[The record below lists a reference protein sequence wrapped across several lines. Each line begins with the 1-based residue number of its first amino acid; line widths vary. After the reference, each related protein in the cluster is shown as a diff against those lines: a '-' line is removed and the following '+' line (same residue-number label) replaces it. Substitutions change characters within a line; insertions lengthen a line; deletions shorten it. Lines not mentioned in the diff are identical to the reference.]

1 MIAEF
6 GHFALITAFI
16 LSLAQSVLP
25 LFGAARGNIAMM
37 LVAPAAAV
45 SVTLAVIL
53 SFAALVW
60 GFITS
65 DFSLALVANHSHS
78 TKPMIYKISGTWGN
92 HEGSLLLWILIL
104 VIYGGLLALG
114 GRAMPIALKARILA
128 IQGMVSA
135 SFLAFSLFTSNPF
148 QRLLAIPLDG
158 KGLNPI
164 LQDPGLA
171 IHPPMLYLG
180 YVGLSMAFAFAV
192 AALITGE
199 VDRMWAKWIRPWVI
213 AAWCALTCGIAL
225 GSWWAYYELGWGGW
239 WFWDPVENAS
249 LMPWLAATALLHSA
263 IVVEKRGQLKSWTV
277 LLAIMAFS
285 LSLVGTF
292 IVRSGLLTSVHSF
305 ASDPARGV
313 FVLVILLFAVGIPL
327 ALYAWRGPQL
337 FTTAD
342 FTLTSREGA
351 LIANNMLLI
360 VATAIVLLGTFYP
373 LGLEMVTGAR
383 ITVGP
388 PYFDATF
395 NPVMALLMLVMA
407 IGPVMAWRRGR
418 TTRLQ
423 PVMICA
429 IAGGAIAC
437 LALLSFEAGFGI
449 GPLVALG
456 LIGWLSAGIG
466 ADIWLQ
472 LRHTK
477 SANFSARLKRLPRD
491 VIGMWVAH
499 FGIVIFMLGA
509 VGDSLFNS
517 EQVVR
522 ANPGDVIKIAD
533 RNVTFTGIQ
542 QVQGP
547 NYQAI
552 AAQLEY
558 RDEAGNLFAVL
569 TPEKRIY
576 NAERQTTTEAAI
588 RPTLRGDDYAVLGD
602 GDAQI
607 GYTLRLYYKPLVSW
621 IWGGAALMAVGG
633 LIAVFGRQRT
643 VRQQNLAITGL
654 AGPDSHMPAASLS
667 RGGQG

>member
-1 MIAEF
+1 
-6 GHFALITAFI
+6 
-16 LSLAQSVLP
+16 
-25 LFGAARGNIAMM
+25 
-37 LVAPAAAV
+37 
-45 SVTLAVIL
+45 
-53 SFAALVW
+53 
-60 GFITS
+60 
-65 DFSLALVANHSHS
+65 
-78 TKPMIYKISGTWGN
+78 
-92 HEGSLLLWILIL
+92 
-104 VIYGGLLALG
+104 
-114 GRAMPIALKARILA
+114 
-128 IQGMVSA
+128 
-135 SFLAFSLFTSNPF
+135 
-148 QRLLAIPLDG
+148 
-158 KGLNPI
+158 
-164 LQDPGLA
+164 
-171 IHPPMLYLG
+171 MLYLG

-199 VDRMWAKWIRPWVI
+199 VDRMWAKWMRPWVI

-360 VATAIVLLGTFYP
+360 VATSIVLLGTFYP

-388 PYFDATF
+388 PYFNATF
-395 NPVMALLMLVMA
+395 NPVMALLMVVMA
-407 IGPVMAWRRGR
+407 IGPVMAWRHGR

-429 IAGGAIAC
+429 IAGSAIAC
-437 LALLSFEAGFGI
+437 LALLSFEVGFGV

-456 LIGWLSAGIG
+456 LIGWLSASIG

-472 LRHTK
+472 LRPTK

-576 NAERQTTTEAAI
+576 SAERQTTTEAAI
-588 RPTLRGDDYAVLGD
+588 RPTMRGDDYAVLGD

-607 GYTLRLYYKPLVSW
+607 GYALRLYYKPLISW

-643 VRQQNLAITGL
+643 VRHQNLAITGL
-654 AGPDSHMPAASLS
+654 AGSDSHMPAASLS
-667 RGGQG
+667 RGGKG

>member
-25 LFGAARGNIAMM
+25 LFGAARRNIAMM
-37 LVAPAAAV
+37 LVAPAAAI

-53 SFAALVW
+53 SFSALVW

-104 VIYGGLLALG
+104 VTYGGLLALG

-148 QRLLAIPLDG
+148 QRLSTIPLDG

-199 VDRMWAKWIRPWVI
+199 VDRMWAKWMRPWVI

-360 VATAIVLLGTFYP
+360 VATSIVLLGTFYP

-395 NPVMALLMLVMA
+395 NPVMALLMVVMA
-407 IGPVMAWRRGR
+407 IGPTMAWRHGR

-423 PVMICA
+423 PVIICA
-429 IAGGAIAC
+429 IAGSAIAC
-437 LALLSFEAGFGI
+437 LALLSFEVGFGV

-456 LIGWLSAGIG
+456 LIGWLSASIG

-472 LRHTK
+472 LRPTK
-477 SANFSARLKRLPRD
+477 SADFSARLKRLPRD

-576 NAERQTTTEAAI
+576 SAERQTTTEAAI
-588 RPTLRGDDYAVLGD
+588 RPTMRGDDYAVLGD

-607 GYTLRLYYKPLVSW
+607 GYALRLYYKPLISW

-643 VRQQNLAITGL
+643 VRHQNVAITGL
-654 AGPDSHMPAASLS
+654 AGSDSHMPAASLS
-667 RGGQG
+667 RGGKG